1 MNLYFVNSAN
11 KNYYH
16 FPLLEVDGDLV
27 NAHPPLDTIL
37 TITDQREIL
46 LDSPIRGLE
55 NVLNK
60 ATVHLVCCEGFECVV
75 VKRSPSIEDYSWKIE
90 KGAKKNI
97 WCN

>member
-1 MNLYFVNSAN
+1 MN
-11 KNYYH
+11 KDYYH

-55 NVLNK
+55 NVQIQN
-60 ATVHLVCCEGFECVV
+60 VV
-75 VKRSPSIEDYSWKIE
+75 FTEDSRRS
-90 KGAKKNI
+90 
-97 WCN
+97 

>member
-1 MNLYFVNSAN
+1 MIQHQYFTKA
-11 KNYYH
+11 KDYYH

-97 WCN
+97 WCD